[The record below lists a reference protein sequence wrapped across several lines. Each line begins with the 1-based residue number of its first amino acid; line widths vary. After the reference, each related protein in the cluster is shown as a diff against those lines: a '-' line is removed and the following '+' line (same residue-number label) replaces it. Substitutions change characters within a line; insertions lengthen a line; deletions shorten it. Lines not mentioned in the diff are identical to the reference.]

1 MPDTT
6 RPTPTTREAE
16 RAEAEAHA
24 QPDRMPTPDEEEKA
38 EENTLDPEVS
48 EHEREMLERGREPEG
63 RGPTA
68 LRVRLSGSSKRVF
81 KPVMVKILRTAS

>member
-1 MPDTT
+1 MPNTT
-6 RPTPTTREAE
+6 RPTPTTGEAE

-48 EHEREMLERGREPEG
+48 EHKHEMLERGANQKGEG
-63 RGPTA
+63 RLP
-68 LRVRLSGSSKRVF
+68 
-81 KPVMVKILRTAS
+81 

>member
-6 RPTPTTREAE
+6 RPTPTTRAAE

-24 QPDRMPTPDEEEKA
+24 QPDRMPTPAEEEKA

-48 EHEREMLERGREPEG
+48 EHEREMLERGANQKGEG
-63 RGPTA
+63 RLP
-68 LRVRLSGSSKRVF
+68 
-81 KPVMVKILRTAS
+81 